1 MIKQILL
8 FSSLLTCSYLITGC
22 DSSENQSNTPNH
34 AKTITYPDNST
45 VPTEALPSTELIPE
59 GILST
64 DKLEPFWG
72 DLDKMKERKLIRALV
87 TYSKTDFFI
96 HNGKIKGL
104 QAELLQNYENH
115 LNEGIRKE
123 IDKTKIVYI
132 PVTFDQLIPSLVQ
145 GKGDISAALLTATD
159 ERKKLI
165 DFTKSKY
172 SEVSE
177 VIVRHKTAP
186 QIDSLEDLAGKT
198 IIVLKGSSYAEHLHR
213 LNKQTLFKENA
224 IHIIEADSTLL
235 SEDILEIVNAG
246 IYNYTI
252 IDDYKARLWLK
263 ALTNLEIIEQISLS
277 TKNRLGWGVRKQTPL
292 LQDSLNEFIHSN
304 VQKGSLLGNI
314 LIKRYLGSTKRITNP
329 LLDLERDRLIRLLP
343 HFEKYAEKYKL
354 DPLGLAAQAYQ
365 ESQLKQDTKSHKGA
379 VGVMQLL
386 PSTAADPNVNIKE
399 IHKVDN
405 NIHAGAKYMDFL
417 SRHYLPSE
425 EITPIN
431 RFLLSLAAYNA
442 GPGNLRKMQKLT
454 TKMGLDPN
462 VWFGNVEIAAGRII
476 GRETVYYVSNIYKY
490 YTIYNLS
497 KLIYAD
503 RIQTLKQYVK

>member
-1 MIKQILL
+1 LIKQILL
-8 FSSLLTCSYLITGC
+8 FSSLLSSTYLITGC
-22 DSSENQSNTPNH
+22 DSSENQSIPPDQ
-34 AKTITYPDNST
+34 AKAITQPASST
-45 VPTEALPSTELIPE
+45 VTPEEQPSTELIPN

-64 DKLEPFWG
+64 KKLEPFWG
-72 DLDKMKERKLIRALV
+72 DLDEMKERKLIRALV

-104 QAELLQNYENH
+104 QAELLQSYEDY
-115 LNEGIRKE
+115 LNKGIKKE
-123 IDKTKIVYI
+123 IDKTKVVYI
-132 PVTFDQLIPSLVQ
+132 PVTFDQLIPSLVA
-145 GKGDISAALLTATD
+145 GKGDISAALLTATS
-159 ERKKLI
+159 ERKKQI
-165 DFTKSKY
+165 DFTRSKY

-186 QIDSLEDLAGKT
+186 IISSLEELSGKT
-198 IIVLKGSSYAEHLHR
+198 ILVLKGSSYAEHLHQ
-213 LNKQTLFKENA
+213 LNKQPPFREKA

-235 SEDILEIVNAG
+235 SEDVLEIINAG

-252 IDDYKARLWLK
+252 IDDYKAKLWIK
-263 ALTNLEIIEQISLS
+263 ALSNLEIVEEISLS
-277 TKNRLGWGVRKQTPL
+277 KKNSLGWGVRKQTPL

-304 VQKGSLLGNI
+304 VKKGSLLGNI

-343 HFEKYAEKYKL
+343 YFEKYAEKYRL
-354 DPLGLAAQAYQ
+354 DPLALAAQAYQ
-365 ESQLKQDTKSHKGA
+365 ESQLKQDTRSHKGA
-379 VGVMQLL
+379 IGVMQLL
-386 PSTAADPNVNIKE
+386 PSTAADPNVNIKG
-399 IHKVDN
+399 IDKVAN
-405 NIHAGAKYMDFL
+405 NINAGAKYMDFL
-417 SRHYLPSE
+417 SRHYLPSK

-476 GRETVYYVSNIYKY
+476 GRETVNYVSNIYKY

-497 KLIYAD
+497 KLIYTE
-503 RIQTLKQYVK
+503 RVQTLQKYVK